1 MLAPAM
7 AAYWLAKTEPEEYS
21 WDELVRK
28 KRGRWDGVRNYVARN
43 HLRAM
48 KVDDLVL
55 FYHSGTGREIVGIA
69 RVVREAYPDPTVKDV
84 ATADNAWSAV
94 DVAPVKKLARS
105 VTLTEIKADSTFAD
119 MLLVRQSRL
128 SVMPVSPAHFRRIL
142 KLGQTRL
149 D

>member
-1 MLAPAM
+1 MP
-7 AAYWLAKTEPEEYS
+7 AYWLAKTEPEEYS
-21 WDELVRK
+21 FSQLVRK

-48 KVDDLVL
+48 ALDDLVL
-55 FYHSGTGREIVGIA
+55 FYHSGTGREIVGVA
-69 RVVREAYPDPTVKDV
+69 RVIRAAYPDPTVKDV
-84 ATADNAWSAV
+84 AAGDNPWSAV
-94 DVAPVKKLARS
+94 DVAPVKKLARP
-105 VTLTEIKADSTFAD
+105 VTLAEIKADPAFTD

-142 KLGQTRL
+142 KLGETRL